1 MSGRNLSPE
10 QQVEINRKLVELQK
24 AFPYTVAGLCYLA
37 QVIINTLIVGKPN
50 LNRMQADILSFLL
63 TGHKYR
69 MVMAQRG
76 QAKTTL
82 TAIYAVFMLIHN
94 PHYRIVIFSQN
105 AKRAKEIAGWIIK
118 IFYAM
123 PIFEF
128 LTPDKFAGDR
138 ASIEA
143 FDIHWVLRGTD
154 KSPSVSCYSIES
166 GAQGARADLI
176 IADDIESLQNSRTQ
190 GGRQILMD
198 SSLEFESINQFGS
211 IIYLGTP
218 QSVESIY
225 NWLPSRGYQVRIWT
239 GRYPNPAQR
248 EFYGDRLAPIIVRDM
263 EDNPALQS
271 GGGLDGSLGQPTCP
285 EMYTND
291 ILNEKELTQGKAK
304 FMLQFMLNTGLT
316 DADRYPMRISDL
328 IIANF
333 SLHMGPVM
341 PIWAATSATCWDS
354 APKYGAR
361 VSDRF
366 YLPMQVQYDM
376 AKFERTVMFID
387 PAGGGKNGDETAW
400 AIIKLMGTTVYL
412 WECGAV
418 KGGYGEEELMAI
430 VHAAKRAECKEVFI
444 ESNYGNGAHIAA
456 LKPYFEREWPATV
469 EGVHSVGQKELR
481 IIDNLEPVIST
492 HRFVVRQEVV
502 QQDWDSIQK
511 YPSELRMSYSLFY
524 QLANITREKDC
535 LRHDDRLEAVSAA
548 VGIVVEGLDYDQLK
562 LVVQRQI
569 KQQGRFFEIMRDP
582 KQMVEY
588 MRNMTLGVV
597 EDVALGASRAFQ
609 KLGNRFTG
617 TQTKTS
623 GGLPRQRRWGG

>member
-1 MSGRNLSPE
+1 MAGRNLSIE

-24 AFPYTVAGLCYLA
+24 AFPYTVSGLCYLA

-63 TGHKYR
+63 MGNKYR

-123 PIFEF
+123 PILEC
-128 LTPDKFAGDR
+128 LRPDKFAGDR
-138 ASIEA
+138 SSIEA
-143 FDIHWVLRGTD
+143 FDIHWCLRGSD

-176 IADDIESLQNSRTQ
+176 IADDIESLQNSRTA

-225 NWLPSRGYQVRIWT
+225 NWLPSRGYKVRIWT
-239 GRYPNPAQR
+239 GRYPTAAQM
-248 EFYGDRLAPIIVRDM
+248 EDYGDRLAPILLRDI
-263 EDNPALQS
+263 EDNPALQY

-285 EMYTND
+285 EMYPNE

-304 FMLQFMLNTGLT
+304 FMLQFMLNTGLS
-316 DADRYPMRISDL
+316 DADRYPMKLADIVV
-328 IIANF
+328 ANF
-333 SLHMGPVM
+333 SKTHGPVM
-341 PIWAATSATCWDS
+341 PIWCNSPATHWTS
-354 APKYGAR
+354 APKFGSR
-361 VSDRF
+361 NSDRF
-366 YLPMQVQYDM
+366 FLPMQVQYDLG
-376 AKFERTVMFID
+376 KFERTVMFID
-387 PAGGGKNGDETAW
+387 PAGGGKNGDETGY

-412 WECGAV
+412 WEAGGV
-418 KGGYGEEELMAI
+418 KGGYNEDQLMELVTI
-430 VHAAKRAECKEVFI
+430 CKRAECKEVFI
-444 ESNYGNGAHIAA
+444 EDNYGNGAHIAA
-456 LKPYFEREWPATV
+456 LKPYFEREWPV
-469 EGVHSVGQKELR
+469 IIEPIHSVGQKELR
-481 IIDNLEPVIST
+481 IIDNLEPVLST
-492 HRFVVRQEVV
+492 HRFVVRQEVI
-502 QQDWDSIQK
+502 QADWDSVQK
-511 YPSELRMSYSLFY
+511 YPTELRMAYSLFH
-524 QLANITREKDC
+524 QLANLTREKDC
-535 LRHDDRLEAVSAA
+535 LRHDDRLEAVAAA
-548 VGIVVEGLDYDQLK
+548 VAVVVADLDYDQLK
-562 LVVQRQI
+562 VVVQRQI
-569 KQQGRFFEIMRDP
+569 KQQGRFFEIMRNP

-588 MRNMTLGVV
+588 MRNMTLGVAQ
-597 EDVALGASRAFQ
+597 DAALAVDRGFQ
-609 KLGNRFTG
+609 KLGNRFSG
-617 TQTKTS
+617 TSTS
-623 GGLPRQRRWGG
+623 TPTRRPQRNWGG